1 MRRRRETSASSRT
14 AITESSTTSPGITDD
29 DRSVEPNSETDLTEP
44 EYLPSPSQKVQKKKT
59 RRGPTLGRE
68 RADFAEFKV
77 SETEN
82 IIDVSAVE
90 VVHQGRYED
99 PADDTDED
107 LSKVPE
113 DYGKSNNTRKL
124 NLRLEERWARY
135 CRTKAIEPS
144 ADPKWEDPEEA
155 LRQASPN
162 DIHRFLNWCLKLKY
176 GLDGRRLKGYRK
188 ASALEADW
196 KYFRV
201 YYTKVTKQEMSKEM
215 GEAVRTVPCHL
226 PCGQG
231 MRHLIDKRGLD
242 KQPRANVP
250 VYVEDMVPFNET
262 ILQTQERRFHLG
274 FQRILL
280 CLYNTIGLFTVNRK
294 QAMLHLQFKHLQ
306 ISLQRDPHG
315 GPPVPMIEIEP
326 QFVKSVLGM
335 SKVNTFTLPE
345 IIYGVSLVFSP
356 HVLLFS
362 ILFYV
367 NAFEAPHLT
376 SMEDLRRLFIE
387 DGRQEMPLPLKKEMD
402 SYYVFPKVDVI
413 DGEPRILWETRMN
426 GSTLDGQLRSFSEIH
441 GFLNHFFSHQFRYGG
456 GELLDQSG
464 FVSEAQRNVI
474 MAHASSR
481 TFIKHYRPRR
491 HTGLQEVMCGVDPDE
506 ELSRAVT
513 RMSRWIDKRR
523 PRILS
528 DAEKASVEKD
538 PELQSA
544 IQWHAELED
553 RYARSNDPTLRALLE
568 QQERGVENT
577 RRRLREKRR
586 KEIRRDFSRKQAV
599 IDIERQLTGGAVNDE
614 PAREVLRKEFA
625 MPPEQ
630 ILLVETFFTWPTSD
644 ALEDEW
650 LRRNKA
656 VAAGTQYC
664 SFREGGPLRGRPKR
678 PASDDATQVADPLAK
693 KQKMQERP
701 TVSAW
706 EKKLGSVKEK
716 VTADK
721 PSACFQCLKEYS
733 DVYGVKRHFK
743 TLHLKDRKCNFCD
756 LSLQHEMHLRSH
768 AQEVHRLRT

>member
-1 MRRRRETSASSRT
+1 
-14 AITESSTTSPGITDD
+14 
-29 DRSVEPNSETDLTEP
+29 
-44 EYLPSPSQKVQKKKT
+44 
-59 RRGPTLGRE
+59 
-68 RADFAEFKV
+68 
-77 SETEN
+77 
-82 IIDVSAVE
+82 
-90 VVHQGRYED
+90 
-99 PADDTDED
+99 
-107 LSKVPE
+107 
-113 DYGKSNNTRKL
+113 
-124 NLRLEERWARY
+124 
-135 CRTKAIEPS
+135 
-144 ADPKWEDPEEA
+144 
-155 LRQASPN
+155 
-162 DIHRFLNWCLKLKY
+162 
-176 GLDGRRLKGYRK
+176 
-188 ASALEADW
+188 
-196 KYFRV
+196 
-201 YYTKVTKQEMSKEM
+201 
-215 GEAVRTVPCHL
+215 
-226 PCGQG
+226 
-231 MRHLIDKRGLD
+231 
-242 KQPRANVP
+242 
-250 VYVEDMVPFNET
+250 
-262 ILQTQERRFHLG
+262 
-274 FQRILL
+274 
-280 CLYNTIGLFTVNRK
+280 
-294 QAMLHLQFKHLQ
+294 
-306 ISLQRDPHG
+306 
-315 GPPVPMIEIEP
+315 
-326 QFVKSVLGM
+326 
-335 SKVNTFTLPE
+335 
-345 IIYGVSLVFSP
+345 
-356 HVLLFS
+356 
-362 ILFYV
+362 
-367 NAFEAPHLT
+367 
-376 SMEDLRRLFIE
+376 
-387 DGRQEMPLPLKKEMD
+387 
-402 SYYVFPKVDVI
+402 
-413 DGEPRILWETRMN
+413 
-426 GSTLDGQLRSFSEIH
+426 
-441 GFLNHFFSHQFRYGG
+441 
-456 GELLDQSG
+456 
-464 FVSEAQRNVI
+464 
-474 MAHASSR
+474 
-481 TFIKHYRPRR
+481 
-491 HTGLQEVMCGVDPDE
+491 MCGVDPDE

-721 PSACFQCLKEYS
+721 LSACFQCLKEYS

>member
-1 MRRRRETSASSRT
+1 M
-14 AITESSTTSPGITDD
+14 
-29 DRSVEPNSETDLTEP
+29 
-44 EYLPSPSQKVQKKKT
+44 
-59 RRGPTLGRE
+59 
-68 RADFAEFKV
+68 
-77 SETEN
+77 
-82 IIDVSAVE
+82 
-90 VVHQGRYED
+90 
-99 PADDTDED
+99 
-107 LSKVPE
+107 
-113 DYGKSNNTRKL
+113 
-124 NLRLEERWARY
+124 
-135 CRTKAIEPS
+135 
-144 ADPKWEDPEEA
+144 
-155 LRQASPN
+155 
-162 DIHRFLNWCLKLKY
+162 
-176 GLDGRRLKGYRK
+176 
-188 ASALEADW
+188 
-196 KYFRV
+196 
-201 YYTKVTKQEMSKEM
+201 
-215 GEAVRTVPCHL
+215 
-226 PCGQG
+226 
-231 MRHLIDKRGLD
+231 
-242 KQPRANVP
+242 
-250 VYVEDMVPFNET
+250 
-262 ILQTQERRFHLG
+262 
-274 FQRILL
+274 
-280 CLYNTIGLFTVNRK
+280 
-294 QAMLHLQFKHLQ
+294 
-306 ISLQRDPHG
+306 
-315 GPPVPMIEIEP
+315 
-326 QFVKSVLGM
+326 
-335 SKVNTFTLPE
+335 
-345 IIYGVSLVFSP
+345 
-356 HVLLFS
+356 
-362 ILFYV
+362 
-367 NAFEAPHLT
+367 
-376 SMEDLRRLFIE
+376 
-387 DGRQEMPLPLKKEMD
+387 
-402 SYYVFPKVDVI
+402 
-413 DGEPRILWETRMN
+413 
-426 GSTLDGQLRSFSEIH
+426 
-441 GFLNHFFSHQFRYGG
+441 
-456 GELLDQSG
+456 
-464 FVSEAQRNVI
+464 SEAQRNVI
-474 MAHASSR
+474 ITHASSR
-481 TFIKHYRPRR
+481 TFIKHYRLRR

-721 PSACFQCLKEYS
+721 LSACFQCLKEYS

>member
-1 MRRRRETSASSRT
+1 
-14 AITESSTTSPGITDD
+14 
-29 DRSVEPNSETDLTEP
+29 
-44 EYLPSPSQKVQKKKT
+44 
-59 RRGPTLGRE
+59 LGKI
-68 RADFAEFKV
+68 RA

-82 IIDVSAVE
+82 ATDASAVE
-90 VVHQGRYED
+90 LVHRGRYED

-113 DYGKSNNTRKL
+113 DYGRSNNTRKL
-124 NLRLEERWARY
+124 NLRLKDRWARY

-144 ADPKWEDPEEA
+144 ADPKWEDEEDA

-162 DIHRFLNWCLKLKY
+162 DMHRFLNWCLKLEY
-176 GLDGRRLKGYRK
+176 NPDGRRLKGYRK

-215 GEAVRTVPCHL
+215 GVAVRT
-226 PCGQG
+226 G

-242 KQPRANVP
+242 KQPRANTP
-250 VYVEDMVPFNET
+250 VYIEDMVPFNET
-262 ILQTQERRFHLG
+262 ILRTREKRFHLG
-274 FQRILL
+274 FQRIIL

-294 QAMLHLQFKHLQ
+294 QAILHLQFKHLQ

-335 SKVNTFTLPE
+335 YKVNTFALPE
-345 IIYGVSLVFSP
+345 IIYGISLVFSP
-356 HVLLFS
+356 HVLLF
-362 ILFYV
+362 IVLFYA

-376 SMEDLRRLFIE
+376 SMEDLRRLLIE
-387 DGRQEMPLPLKKEMD
+387 DGRQEMPIPLKRAMD
-402 SYYVFPKVDVI
+402 NYYVFPKVEVI
-413 DGEPRILWETRMN
+413 GGKPCILWETPMN
-426 GSTLDGQLRSFSEIH
+426 GSTLDAQLRSLSEIH
-441 GFLNHFFSHQFRYGG
+441 GFLNALFSHQFRYGT

-464 FVSEAQRNVI
+464 FVSDAQRNVI

-491 HTGLQEVMCGVDPDE
+491 HAEMQEIVCGLNPVE
-506 ELSRAVT
+506 EFSRAVK
-513 RMSRWIDKRR
+513 RMSRWIDTRR
-523 PRILS
+523 PRYLT

-544 IQWHAELED
+544 IRWQVELED
-553 RYARSNDPTLRALLE
+553 RCARSDDPTLRALLE
-568 QQERGVENT
+568 QQERNVNNT
-577 RRRLREKRR
+577 RRRLQERRR
-586 KEIRRDFSRKQAV
+586 KEIRQEFSRKQAV
-599 IDIERQLTGGAVNDE
+599 IDIERQLTGGAVNDG

-644 ALEDEW
+644 SLEDEW
-650 LRRNKA
+650 MRRNRA
-656 VAAGTQYC
+656 VAAGVQYC
-664 SFREGGPLRGRPKR
+664 GFLEGGPLRGRPKR
-678 PASDDATQVADPLAK
+678 PAPDNEESIADPPAK
-693 KQKMQERP
+693 KQKRPERP
-701 TVSAW
+701 TASVW
-706 EKKLGSVKEK
+706 EEK
-716 VTADK
+716 VGAVKKKATADK

-743 TLHLKDRKCNFCD
+743 TSHLQDRKCNFCD
-756 LSLQHEMHLRSH
+756 LSLQHEMHLRLH
-768 AQEVHRLRT
+768 AEEVHRLRT